1 MRLVLYQPEIPQNAG
16 TLLRV
21 AACFGV
27 SVDMI
32 EPFGFIFS
40 ERRMRRA
47 GMDYIDSVDL
57 SLHVSW
63 REFRDQHKKSRL
75 ILLTPAAPMSYVDFQ
90 FEKND
95 ALMVGRESDGV
106 PEDVMKECTHQ
117 VSIPMREGFRS
128 LNVAVAASMVLGEA
142 LRQTGFEK

>member
-16 TLLRV
+16 TLLRS

-47 GMDYIDSVDL
+47 GMDYIDFVDL
-57 SLHVSW
+57 SLHSSW
-63 REFRDQHKKSRL
+63 HSFLAQQKQSRL
-75 ILLTPAAPMSYVDFQ
+75 ILLTPTAPTSYVDFK

-106 PEDVMKECTHQ
+106 PEDVIKECFHQ
-117 VSIPMREGFRS
+117 VSIPMKSGFRS
-128 LNVAVAASMVLGEA
+128 LNVAIAASMVLGEA
-142 LRQTGFEK
+142 LRQTGF

>member
-16 TLLRV
+16 TLLRM
-21 AACFGV
+21 AACFGI

-32 EPFGFIFS
+32 EPFGFVFS

-47 GMDYIDSVDL
+47 GMDYIDFVDL
-57 SLHVSW
+57 SIHTSW
-63 REFRDQHKKSRL
+63 TAFQGQHTKRRL
-75 ILLTPAAPMSYVDFQ
+75 ILLSPEAPLSYVNFQ

-106 PEDVMKECTHQ
+106 PESVRGECSHQ
-117 VSIPMREGFRS
+117 ISIPMKSGFRS
-128 LNVAVAASMVLGEA
+128 LNVAIAASMVLGEA
-142 LRQTGFEK
+142 LRQTGFEV

>member
-16 TLLRV
+16 TLLRL
-21 AACFGV
+21 AACLGI

-47 GMDYIDSVDL
+47 GMDYIDFVDL
-57 SLHVSW
+57 TLHTSW
-63 REFRDQHKKSRL
+63 GAFYSEIQKKERRL
-75 ILLTPAAPMSYVDFQ
+75 ILLTPDASLSYVEFS
-90 FEKND
+90 FERGD

-106 PEDVMKECTHQ
+106 PKGVQDACKHHIA
-117 VSIPMREGFRS
+117 IPMKGNFRS
-128 LNVAVAASMVLGEA
+128 LNVATAASMVLGEA
-142 LRQTGFEK
+142 LRQTGF

>member
-21 AACFGV
+21 AACFGI

-47 GMDYIDSVDL
+47 GMDYIDSVNL

-63 REFRDQHKKSRL
+63 KAFQAQQGKSRL
-75 ILLTPAAPMSYVDFQ
+75 ILLTPTAPMSYVDFQ

-95 ALMVGRESDGV
+95 VLMVGRESDGV
-106 PEDVMKECTHQ
+106 PEDVRRDCTHQ
-117 VSIPMREGFRS
+117 ISIPMRAGFRS

-142 LRQTGFEK
+142 LRQTGFEE